1 MQLRRMVAK
10 FFSKLFCCF
19 FKRMEKE
26 RIEKE
31 LAEKFSHQLHLESNK
46 LNIFEQEDA
55 EIDEFPGEFYF
66 FLRLRLRRI
75 YKTKIIIFT
84 RFHRRA
90 KRMH

>member
-55 EIDEFPGEFYF
+55 EIDEFPGELFF
-66 FLRLRLRRI
+66 FLLRLKLRLNVFI
-75 YKTKIIIFT
+75 
-84 RFHRRA
+84 
-90 KRMH
+90 

>member
-55 EIDEFPGEFYF
+55 EIDEFPGEF
-66 FLRLRLRRI
+66 FLFL
-75 YKTKIIIFT
+75 F
-84 RFHRRA
+84 
-90 KRMH
+90 